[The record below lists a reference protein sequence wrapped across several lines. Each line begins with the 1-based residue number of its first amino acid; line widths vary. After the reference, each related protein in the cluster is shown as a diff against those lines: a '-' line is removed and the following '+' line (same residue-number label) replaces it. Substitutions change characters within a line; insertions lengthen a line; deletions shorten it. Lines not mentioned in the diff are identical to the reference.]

1 MKYSEISNHID
12 DSLEIL
18 TGRCI
23 LRGDDLNSA
32 EAYTRGW
39 LMAQLL
45 LAIEELAPEQQEK
58 VIERMQHSALYV
70 NVER

>member
-1 MKYSEISNHID
+1 MKYCEINENLED
-12 DSLEIL
+12 CVEIL

-32 EAYTRGW
+32 KAYTRGW

-45 LAIEELAPEQQEK
+45 FALGSMTDEQQVNFIEK
-58 VIERMQHSALYV
+58 MRNSALYV